1 MPITP
6 IEMYTMTPK
15 SQEASFQHRAD
26 QIRAS
31 SQEQQYAAEVKEHV
45 HDTLTKTTG
54 AEKSENEAY
63 RYDAK
68 EKGNGSFRENKGNK
82 KKDEKKEGTE
92 QLGEKSRHGFDVR
105 I

>member
-26 QIRAS
+26 QVRAAN
-31 SQEQQYAAEVKEHV
+31 QEQEYANQVQEHV
-45 HDTLTKTTG
+45 HETLTKTTG
-54 AEKSENEAY
+54 TERSENEAY

-68 EKGNGSFRENKGNK
+68 EKGNGSYQESKGNK
-82 KKDEKKEGTE
+82 KKEEKKEGKE
-92 QLGEKSRHGFDVR
+92 SGGEKSRHGFDVR